1 MKSLK
6 NNTETMKK
14 NYIQPE
20 IIASLRYEMEKPL
33 CGSITGTRSTQYG
46 NFETSSYSNG
56 RWFNEGYSPTDATSV
71 VIAGDDD
78 GDLSSTTKSRGGDW
92 GSIW

>member
-20 IIASLRYEMEKPL
+20 IITSLRYEMEQPL
-33 CGSITGTRSTQYG
+33 CQSGYRLQSFG
-46 NFETSSYSNG
+46 NNDVNNKYSNSDWVNQG
-56 RWFNEGYSPTDATSV
+56 LPSDIIENDNGV
-71 VIAGDDD
+71 
-78 GDLSSTTKSRGGDW
+78 LSSSAKGRGGDW

>member
-1 MKSLK
+1 
-6 NNTETMKK
+6 MKK
-14 NYIQPE
+14 IYIQPE
-20 IIASLRYEMEKPL
+20 IITSLRYEMEKPL

-46 NFETSSYSNG
+46 NFETTEYSNG

-71 VIAGDDD
+71 VIAGDDN
-78 GDLSSTTKSRGGDW
+78 GVLSSSAKGRGGDW

>member
-20 IIASLRYEMEKPL
+20 IIASLRYGMEQPL
-33 CGSITGTRSTQYG
+33 CQSGGYRLQSFG
-46 NFETSSYSNG
+46 NNDVNNKYSNSDWVNQG
-56 RWFNEGYSPTDATSV
+56 LPSDIIENDNGE
-71 VIAGDDD
+71 
-78 GDLSSTTKSRGGDW
+78 LNSSAKGRGGDW

>member
-20 IIASLRYEMEKPL
+20 VIASLRYEMEKPL
-33 CGSITGTRSTQYG
+33 CVSGGSRMSSHG
-46 NFETSSYSNG
+46 NNDANNKYSNG
-56 RWFNEGYSPTDATSV
+56 NWFNEGLNLPTEQIENDNGV
-71 VIAGDDD
+71 
-78 GDLSSTTKSRGGDW
+78 LSSSAKERGGDW

>member
-1 MKSLK
+1 MNSLK

-20 IIASLRYEMEKPL
+20 IITSLRYEMEKPL
-33 CGSITGTRSTQYG
+33 CGSITRAAQWG
-46 NFETSSYSNG
+46 NKVTTDYNNG
-56 RWFNEGYSPTDATSV
+56 AWFNEGHPGDIIMA
-71 VIAGDDD
+71 DDD
-78 GDLSSTTKSRGGDW
+78 AGTIDSQTKGRGGDW

>member
-1 MKSLK
+1 MNSLK

-20 IIASLRYEMEKPL
+20 IIATLRYEMEKPL
-33 CGSITGTRSTQYG
+33 CQSNGMRLQSFG
-46 NFETSSYSNG
+46 NNDVNNKYSNSDWVNQG
-56 RWFNEGYSPTDATSV
+56 LTSDIIENDNGV
-71 VIAGDDD
+71 
-78 GDLSSTTKSRGGDW
+78 LSSSAKGRGGDW

>member
-20 IIASLRYEMEKPL
+20 IITSLRYEMENL
-33 CGSITGTRSTQYG
+33 CQTSGDRLQQIG
-46 NFETSSYSNG
+46 NNDPMNKYSNPK
-56 RWFNEGYSPTDATSV
+56 WYNEGWTSPSETVENDNGV
-71 VIAGDDD
+71 
-78 GDLSSTTKSRGGDW
+78 LSSSAKGRGGDW